1 MEYLGNGYSKNFSPR
16 RDSST
21 VYNRYKENETNLA
34 NVVYLDDLSDL
45 NRWCK
50 NSRSQINEYVTNKI
64 LQEMAMDEDQMNY
77 YKDMS
82 SDQRGFLVDMRKGM
96 DWFKKRYEK
105 SPKVLSNFYLYI
117 TERNDRLLRIKK
129 YLSTRVRK
137 FTALNYINDTEHSL
151 EKTKFLQMFIKHELK
166 ALDIFLSK
174 HRRFVER
181 KTMEQILNGKE
192 E

>member
-1 MEYLGNGYSKNFSPR
+1 MEYLGNGYSKNYSPR
-16 RDSST
+16 RDST
-21 VYNRYKENETNLA
+21 TIFNRHTEKETNLA

-50 NSRSQINEYVTNKI
+50 NSRSQITEYVTNKI
-64 LQEMAMDEDQMNY
+64 LQEMAVDEDQVNH

-105 SPKVLSNFYLYI
+105 SPKVLSDFYLYI

-137 FTALNYINDTEHSL
+137 FTALNYINDTDHSL

>member
-21 VYNRYKENETNLA
+21 VYNRYKENDTNLA

-50 NSRSQINEYVTNKI
+50 DAKQEIESYVTNKMVQDLI
-64 LQEMAMDEDQMNY
+64 TDEDQLSY
-77 YKDMS
+77 YKETS

-96 DWFKKRYEK
+96 DWFVSRYDKR
-105 SPKVLSNFYLYI
+105 PKVLQSFYLYI
-117 TERNDRLLRIKK
+117 TERNERLLRIKK

-137 FTALNYINDTEHSL
+137 FTALNHINDTEHSL
-151 EKTKFLQMFIKHELK
+151 ERTKFLQSFVKHELK

-174 HRRFVER
+174 NRRFVER
-181 KTMEQILNGKE
+181 KTMEQILNGKDE
-192 E
+192 

>member
-1 MEYLGNGYSKNFSPR
+1 MEYLGNGYSKNYSPR
-16 RDSST
+16 RDST
-21 VYNRYKENETNLA
+21 TIFNRHSEKETNLA
-34 NVVYLDDLSDL
+34 NIVYLDDLSDL
-45 NRWCK
+45 KRWVK
-50 NSRSQINEYVTNKI
+50 NSYQIIDEYTTNKL
-64 LQEMAMDEDQMNY
+64 LQEMAIDDDQIDF
-77 YKDMS
+77 YKEMT

-105 SPKVLSNFYLYI
+105 SPKVLSDFYLYI
-117 TERNDRLLRIKK
+117 TERNSRLLRIKK

-137 FTALNYINDTEHSL
+137 FTALNYINDTDHSL
-151 EKTKFLQMFIKHELK
+151 EKTKLLQSLIRYELK

>member
-1 MEYLGNGYSKNFSPR
+1 MEYLGNGYSKNYSPR
-16 RDSST
+16 RDSTTIS
-21 VYNRYKENETNLA
+21 NRHTERETNLA
-34 NVVYLDDLSDL
+34 NVVYLDDLGDL

-50 NSRSQINEYVTNKI
+50 NSRSEITDYVTNKI
-64 LQEMAMDEDQMNY
+64 LQEMAIDEEQMNY
-77 YKDMS
+77 YKDVS

-105 SPKVLSNFYLYI
+105 TPKVLSNFYLYI

>member
-64 LQEMAMDEDQMNY
+64 LQEMAMDEDEINH

>member
-1 MEYLGNGYSKNFSPR
+1 MEYLGNGYSKNYSPR
-16 RDSST
+16 RDST
-21 VYNRYKENETNLA
+21 TIFNRHTEKETNLA

-50 NSRSQINEYVTNKI
+50 NSRSQITEYVTNKI
-64 LQEMAMDEDQMNY
+64 LQEMAMDEDQVNH

-105 SPKVLSNFYLYI
+105 SPKVLSDFYLYI

-137 FTALNYINDTEHSL
+137 FTALNYINDTDHSL